1 MATEHDRQYTLLR
14 VYIEHW
20 HSCCDNLN
28 STDFDPEGDRI
39 CTNTLQDRW
48 CIFSVHFIGYY

>member
-39 CTNTLQDRW
+39 CTNTLQDR
-48 CIFSVHFIGYY
+48 